1 MVVLGNS
8 CTSNASKCLF
18 VQRPCGHWYTDD
30 APLCDFCMNVFTEL
44 GPMKVDAAT
53 IFFQE
58 TLPE

>member
-1 MVVLGNS
+1 MLA
-8 CTSNASKCLF
+8 NASLF
-18 VQRPCGHWYTDD
+18 RDLVVTGTLMMLP
-30 APLCDFCMNVFTEL
+30 CDFCMNVFTEL